1 MATPRFPIEQLLVP
15 EPPQAPPEGWE
26 VRDERLLAGLPHR
39 IDLGDGL
46 DLLLV
51 LPTGEAARWRTGP
64 GDATVTRAEGQRA
77 PAPPAGAPPA
87 RDLDRVPARLLLR
100 QRGRV
105 ACALPLAAGRTERV
119 SLDLDGR
126 GGPLLEL
133 RVLDWDL
140 RVGHLRGAGDVGG
153 GLRIAW
159 RRIEEA
165 VAVFST
171 PPMPPHLRPRIPLPD
186 CLLSATGLQVL
197 RPALR
202 FTAKQ
207 RQLARRKGRR

>member
-1 MATPRFPIEQLLVP
+1 MPTPRFPIEQWLVP
-15 EPPQAPPEGWE
+15 EPAQAPPEGWQLRE
-26 VRDERLLAGLPHR
+26 ERLLAGLPHR
-39 IDLGDGL
+39 IELGDGL

-51 LPTGEAARWRTGP
+51 LPTGEAARWREGP
-64 GDATVTRAEGQRA
+64 GDASLTRAAGERA
-77 PAPPAGAPPA
+77 PAPPADAPAA

-105 ACALPLAAGRTERV
+105 ACSLPLAAGRTERV
-119 SLDLDGR
+119 SLDDDGR

-133 RVLDWDL
+133 RILDWDL

-153 GLRIAW
+153 GLRFAW
-159 RRIEEA
+159 RRIEQA

-171 PPMPPHLRPRIPLPD
+171 PPMPPHLRPRIRLDD
-186 CLLSATGLQVL
+186 CLLSVTGLVTL
-197 RPALR
+197 RMPAR

-207 RQLARRKGRR
+207 RQLARRKVLR